1 MQIKVNFMHCQ
12 RWSIVMLQIEIN
24 FEEFHTNKNLCSS
37 HSLFNSITKKQ
48 SITFG
53 KNLGATGT

>member
-1 MQIKVNFMHCQ
+1 
-12 RWSIVMLQIEIN
+12 MLQIEIN
-24 FEEFHTNKNLCSS
+24 FEEFHTYKNLCSS

-53 KNLGATGT
+53 KNLGATGTWKGPVNLMKMK